1 MKPSVFAFT
10 VKDKNALYSAY
21 MPHILGGGMFIPTD
35 RPYRLGDAVYM
46 LLGLPDG
53 SGKIPVSGKVV
64 WITPPNAMG
73 NRVQGIG
80 LRFDDDEHGKQAKS
94 RIEGILAGMPKSTRP
109 THTM

>member
-1 MKPSVFAFT
+1 MKPSVLSFT

-21 MPHILGGGMFIPTD
+21 MPHIQGGGMFIPTD
-35 RPYRLGDAVYM
+35 RPYRLRDEVYM
-46 LLGLPDG
+46 LLGLPDDP
-53 SGKIPVSGKVV
+53 GKIPVSGKIV
-64 WITPPNAMG
+64 WITPLNAMG

-80 LRFDDDEHGKQAKS
+80 VRFGDDENGKLAKT